1 MRTYRDEIT
10 RLQTE
15 NQQLRQELA
24 RRLGVDR
31 AAAVTK
37 RS

>member
-1 MRTYRDEIT
+1 MRTYHDEIT

-24 RRLGVDR
+24 SRLGADR

>member
-15 NQQLRQELA
+15 NQQLRQELF
-24 RRLGVDR
+24 RRLGAVR

-37 RS
+37 PS